1 MFPNMESN
9 GDFPVSHQQGGFRIM
24 AHEVLQ
30 VLQNRAKVQV
40 SLDKLLVH
48 SVRAPRVSIM
58 EGEHFNLS
66 SRFQTRKWGGQAEHQ
81 SNMA

>member
-1 MFPNMESN
+1 MSPNVESN
-9 GDFPVSHQQGGFRIM
+9 GDFPASHQQGGFRIM

-48 SVRAPRVSIM
+48 CSLAQPGWAWR
-58 EGEHFNLS
+58 LS
-66 SRFQTRKWGGQAEHQ
+66 R
-81 SNMA
+81 